1 MQFGLFTVNI
11 KTWYGSECEHL
22 FQTFEDAFKFIEKE
36 ANGTDI
42 IEISSNGR
50 HIEYT
55 YVDHKNNYR
64 YYFNTATL
72 YAHLFTY
79 DETKPLIKDN
89 FMWKAKDDR
98 IEGRLL

>member
-11 KTWYGSECEHL
+11 KTWCGFEHEHL
-22 FQTFEDAFKFIEKE
+22 FQTFEDAFKFIGKE
-36 ANGTDI
+36 ANGADI
-42 IEISSNGR
+42 IEISSDGH
-50 HIEYT
+50 HIEYA
-55 YVDHKNNYR
+55 YLAHKNHCG

-89 FMWKAKDDR
+89 FMWKAKEDKID
-98 IEGRLL
+98 GRLL